1 MKKEGFFSKLN
12 VKITLSFLLIS
23 LLVVVSVSLSIYYL
37 ASKMIGESEESHTR
51 DSVLQASNYIAS
63 YLDKVKSLSDL
74 LAMHPEIK
82 DAISKSNPKSLE
94 TLYGMVDVA
103 AKDDPRIQMI
113 AVISKEGFAIT
124 NNSDM
129 TVSLSENMMEEE
141 WYRNALKSEQMP
153 VVTSIGHGSFNEDSN
168 RIISIS
174 HEIRDEKGLHLGV
187 VLIDISYRFI
197 EDYISS
203 LNLGKDGYAFI
214 LDSEDRLIYHPDE
227 SFFSNRE
234 KIRELIRLAELSEQ
248 KKGECISVK
257 VNIPHSD
264 WTLVGISS
272 TENLN
277 LLKDRLFDTVF
288 FVGGS
293 LIFISFLI
301 SFLLSKRLS
310 KPIVELRNAMMSLD
324 ENWKRLKIDD
334 GGLVEIVSL
343 VKEYNSLID
352 RVRTLTEN
360 IAKEE
365 NEKRI
370 FELKAL
376 QNQINPHFLYNT
388 LDTILWLAEFNET
401 EKVVEVTKS
410 LAEMLRFSLNI
421 NQVTAKL
428 KFELSHIE
436 NYLKIQKQRYE
447 DRLDYRIDGEEE
459 LLEIEIP
466 KLILQPL
473 VENAIYHG
481 IRPLS
486 RLGMIEIEYRRR
498 GEFLII
504 EVRDDGVGYRRS
516 KQGEENPSVGGK
528 AGGIGLKNV
537 DQRIKLLCGDKYGIE
552 IGEGEEG
559 GTRVTLKLGIHWVK
573 CSEQIK
579 KQ

>member
-94 TLYGMVDVA
+94 ALYGMVDVA
-103 AKDDPRIQMI
+103 AKDDPRIQTI

-153 VVTSIGHGSFNEDSN
+153 VVTSIGHGSFSEDSN

-234 KIRELIRLAELSEQ
+234 KIRELTRLAELSEQ

-277 LLKDRLFDTVF
+277 LLKDRLFDTMF
-288 FVGGS
+288 FVGGG

-428 KFELSHIE
+428 KLELSHIE

-486 RLGMIEIEYRRR
+486 RPGMIEIEYRRR

-504 EVRDDGVGYRRS
+504 EVRDDGVGYRGS
-516 KQGEENPSVGGK
+516 KQGEENTSVGGK

-537 DQRIKLLCGDKYGIE
+537 DQRIKLLCGEKYGIE
-552 IGEGEEG
+552 IREGEEI
-559 GTRVTLKLGIHWVK
+559 GTRVTLRLGIHWAK